1 MKSMVYVSGA
11 TGGLGRSMAVECA
24 SRGWDLFLTDIDGT
38 RLANLAESLCAAWNV
53 RVSHHPCDMTD
64 KASRTELLETM
75 RNSGIDLHMA
85 INVAGLDY
93 EGFFLEKSRA
103 QILNLLSVNVMS
115 TVDMMH
121 SLPALRDKSRPFH
134 MINVCS
140 MAGMFP
146 MPVKATYA
154 ASKRLLIDL
163 SLALREEF
171 TAINGTVTALCPAGM
186 ATNEVLLRSLDV
198 QGIAGQLTTLEVGH
212 IAAATIDAALKGK
225 AIYIPGMINRVL
237 THAGH
242 LLPPTVIAKLI
253 GWRWSR
259 TNREFAEKLR
269 KADFCQESGQPS
281 QLGRMI
287 C

>member
-24 SRGWDLFLTDIDGT
+24 SRGWDLFLTDLDES

-53 RVSHHPCDMTD
+53 RVDHHPCNMASE
-64 KASRTELLETM
+64 ASRTELLEAI
-75 RNSGIDLHMA
+75 RSKGISLHMV

-93 EGFFLEKSRA
+93 EGVFLEKTRA
-103 QILNLLSVNVMS
+103 QIMNLLNVNVMS

-121 SLPALRDKSRPFH
+121 SLPAFRDKTRPFR

-146 MPVKATYA
+146 MPVKAAYA

-171 TAINGTVTALCPAGM
+171 KAINGTVTALCPAGM
-186 ATNEVLLRSLDV
+186 ATNEVLLHSLDV

-212 IAAATIDAALKGK
+212 IAAATMDAALRGK
-225 AIYIPGMINRVL
+225 AIYIPGLINRVL

-242 LLPPTVIAKLI
+242 LLPPTAAARLI

-259 TNREFAEKLR
+259 TNKEFDEKLS
-269 KADFCQESGQPS
+269 KANLAQVSVT
-281 QLGRMI
+281 LR
-287 C
+287 